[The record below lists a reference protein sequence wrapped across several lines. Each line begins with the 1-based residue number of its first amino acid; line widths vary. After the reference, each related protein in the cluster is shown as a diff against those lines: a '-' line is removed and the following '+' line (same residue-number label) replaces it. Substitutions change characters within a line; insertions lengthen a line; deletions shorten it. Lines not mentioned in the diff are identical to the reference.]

1 MPVDAL
7 AIVAGNRLFSIERC
21 PDNSG
26 VRFVLTEPGGKRK
39 WSAAIIDCGD
49 EFALAMGSEDGIRLR
64 TFTPSAILRTQSGKN
79 APLSDDK
86 QINIETP
93 YRTMIVR
100 NLHSDDSPVA
110 VVVGYIDKDDGIV
123 RSVAL
128 CQANCGSLM
137 FSLAN

>member
-1 MPVDAL
+1 MSVDAL
-7 AIVAGNRLFSIERC
+7 AIVAQNRLFAVERC

-26 VRFVLTEPGGKRK
+26 VRFVQTDPDNKRK

-49 EFALAMGSEDGIRLR
+49 EFALAMGSEDGVRLR
-64 TFTPSAILRTQSGKN
+64 TFKPTAIMRMQSGDF
-79 APLSDDK
+79 APLSVEK

-100 NLHSDDSPVA
+100 NLHNDDSPVA
-110 VVVGYIDKDDGIV
+110 VVIGYINKGDDV
-123 RSVAL
+123 VHCVAL

-137 FSLAN
+137 FSIAK

>member
-49 EFALAMGSEDGIRLR
+49 EFALAMGSEDGIRL
-64 TFTPSAILRTQSGKN
+64 I
-79 APLSDDK
+79 SDVITLFFYTK
-86 QINIETP
+86 
-93 YRTMIVR
+93 
-100 NLHSDDSPVA
+100 LA
-110 VVVGYIDKDDGIV
+110 
-123 RSVAL
+123 
-128 CQANCGSLM
+128 LM
-137 FSLAN
+137 FCQPKRIAVMKTLKQQ